1 MARGL
6 FLLLVFANLVFFIWA
21 AGYLGARDEGRE
33 PERLRN
39 QLQPERLRV
48 AVGGEQAPTAS
59 SHAPGTAASAVVCR
73 RVAAMA
79 TTDAESVQKAVV
91 AQGGSATQTPADELS
106 YWVYIPPVAGKP
118 SEQDIVL
125 LKAAGIK
132 DYFVVTEEGINR
144 NALSLGLYHKEDA
157 ARELMQRLV
166 KKGIKSAKLTTKTR
180 VTGKSM
186 LLVRGTAG
194 MLDSALTG
202 QSAEAVDCPKE

>member
-1 MARGL
+1 MARAF
-6 FLLLVFANLVFFIWA
+6 FLLLVLANLVIFIWA

-59 SHAPGTAASAVVCR
+59 SDAAATVVCR
-73 RVAAMA
+73 RVVAMA
-79 TTDAESVQKAVV
+79 TTDAESLQKAVV
-91 AQGGSATQTPADELS
+91 AQGGSATQTPADEVS
-106 YWVYIPPVAGKP
+106 YWVYIPAVAGKP
-118 SEQDIVL
+118 AEKDIVL
-125 LKAAGIK
+125 LKQAGMK
-132 DYFVVTEEGINR
+132 DYFVVSEEGINR
-144 NALSLGLYHKEDA
+144 NALSLGLFHKEDA
-157 ARELMQRLV
+157 AKELVQRLD

-186 LLVRGTAG
+186 LLVRGAAG
-194 MLDSALTG
+194 MLDKALTG